1 MNLTELGAILRK
13 QAAANSTIVLDS
25 TILDAPL
32 LDEVRT
38 AFALPAGTDLTIA
51 GLTPDDIPTPTADG
65 VLALPT
71 GTATALKQTN
81 IGMSVTFTEAGG
93 TLQVIM
99 VAVMQEAWSFTDSF
113 SDLTIFPFPSLAT
126 HNARFVFASAA
137 QPAYA
142 WPGESDYSIALEQG
156 LNFLADVTLDP
167 FPLITEVLGDLIK
180 LQSYKF
186 YGPFGPKADQALP
199 VGALRAPISEESFSV
214 GVAPNAL
221 TLSAPAVVVQI
232 SDAAGNRPLQKVDF
246 FIEADFQKSLR
257 VAVGIPRDGGA
268 LTISATPL
276 PNQGSITSVI
286 EMLPGGKNFNDFIPS
301 ELSTIFSEIDLDNFS
316 MVVDSTPEV
325 TYLSLS
331 LSTAEPWNV
340 IPPDV
345 LILEGLIAKIQTID
359 PAGATWTQVSIAATA
374 TFLPNIFKGEFDF
387 TIDVEKNTAW
397 EVETVS
403 GAYYGVVSLGDI
415 VAGFLASQDS
425 VPSAL
430 RDIQFSDFSVSA
442 TRPAPNSPF
451 TYYLNCRAEAAF
463 PILER
468 ELTAQLNLS
477 VTKASSSYDIVLT
490 GAFVIGQ
497 EQFNFELDLSTAKSE
512 ILAAWAQTGD
522 PLEFSDIASA
532 LGWDSMPT
540 PPENLDLGLTDAQL
554 TYNFSNATLALTA
567 HSVNYG
573 ELVFASQS
581 SAGGRQYVFA
591 LEVPADI
598 ELSNL
603 PVVGDKL
610 PANIGISDLQLV
622 IASTEFSESDVSAV
636 NALLKTNSSAGP
648 SGESANISLSPQ
660 TLAAGP
666 TLAATLHVLTE
677 QQPLIISLTNTSDSA
692 ESPPA
697 DATATS
703 DSDADPAPPPADA
716 TATSDSDSDP
726 APAPAPSYQSNVK
739 WFTVGKSFGPV
750 SLRRMGVQY
759 QESILSFVFDAAI
772 SAGGLTLT
780 LEALSI
786 GSQLTKFTP
795 QFSLHGLGID
805 YSAGGV
811 EISGAFLRVHIEK
824 DGLEYDE
831 YDGGAIIKTSEL
843 SLSALGSYAKPEN
856 YESLFIYGV
865 LNYPFGGPPFFFVT
879 GLAAGF
885 GYNRAF
891 IVPPIDD
898 VAKFP
903 LIQEAVGG
911 SGSPNDLMTELET
924 LRDYIPA
931 TLGDTFLAVGV
942 KFTSFKMIDSFA
954 LLAFVFGTQFE
965 IDVLGLSTLIVPTPE
980 EGKSVTPLA
989 EVQMALRATF
999 IPEQGFLGV
1008 SAQLTSASH
1017 VFSKDCH
1024 LTGGFAF
1031 YSWFSGEHAGDF
1043 VQTLGGYHPSFNVPA
1058 HYPQVPRLAL
1068 NWQIDDHVSIKG
1080 DLYYALTAST
1090 LMAGGSLQATWSAGD
1105 LKAWFNAGADFLIAW
1120 KPYHYDAKIYIDM
1133 GVSYTFSFFGSHT
1146 INVDVGAD
1154 LHIWGPEF
1162 SGTAHIHLWIVS
1174 FTVSFG
1180 AGSSQTPQPIDW
1192 PTFSQS
1198 FLPAASDV
1206 CSIAVKSGLIKKVG
1220 TDANDLGMINPK
1232 DIVLTTYSVVPS
1244 TGAKIGAA
1252 EAVNR
1257 LYYTAKGSDAVLL
1270 PFPDKPQDSSPSA
1283 VAHEIGLPGV
1293 GSMAIQPAELT
1304 STHFVTIT
1312 YTDEKTNV
1320 SRNVESEFFKFVP
1333 ILKNVPVGLW
1343 GESLAPSLNGPGFV
1357 AQALTGFE
1365 ISPKAPPAPGATRTI
1380 PRTKLQYEDPDVV
1393 SDAFTPQVAAPLT
1406 FDRGDDDDRRKTI
1419 DAEIGQ
1425 NAARAQVIAA
1435 LGITAEISLS
1445 ATVADEF
1452 LISPQI
1458 VD

>member
-1 MNLTELGAILRK
+1 MELTGLATLLQK
-13 QAAANSTIVLDS
+13 QIAAGSSIVLDS
-25 TILDAPL
+25 TILDVSM
-32 LDEVRT
+32 LDEIRT

-51 GLTPDDIPTPTADG
+51 GLTPEDVPTPTADG

-71 GTATALKQTN
+71 GTATGLNQSN
-81 IGMSVTFTEAGG
+81 IGMTVTFTEAGG
-93 TLQVIM
+93 TLQVII
-99 VAVMQEAWSFTDSF
+99 VAVMREAWRFTDSF
-113 SDLTIFPFPSLAT
+113 GDLTVFPFPSLAT

-167 FPLITEVLGDLIK
+167 FPLVTEILADLIK
-180 LQSYKF
+180 LPSYKF

-199 VGALRAPISEESFSV
+199 VGALRAPISDGSFGV
-214 GVAPNAL
+214 GVAPNLL

-232 SDAAGNRPLQKVDF
+232 SDAVGRSPIQEIDL

-257 VAVGIPRDGGA
+257 VEVGIPRDGGA
-268 LTISATPL
+268 LTINAKPL
-276 PNQGSITSVI
+276 PKQGSIKSVI

-325 TYLSLS
+325 TYLSLA
-331 LSTAEPWNV
+331 LSTNEPWPV

-359 PAGATWTQVSIAATA
+359 PAGLTWTQVSIAATA
-374 TFLPNIFKGEFDF
+374 AFLPNIFKGEFDF
-387 TIDVEKNTAW
+387 TINVEKNTAW

-403 GAYYGVVSLGDI
+403 GAYYGIVSLGDI
-415 VAGFLASQDS
+415 VGGLLGNQDS
-425 VPSAL
+425 VPATL
-430 RDIQFSDFSVSA
+430 RDIQFADFSVSA

-451 TYYLNCRAEAAF
+451 TYRINCRAEAAF

-477 VTKASSSYDIVLT
+477 VTKASSSYEIVLT

-497 EQFNFELDLSTAKSE
+497 EEFNFELDLGTAKSE
-512 ILAAWAQTGD
+512 ITATWAQTGD

-554 TYNFSNATLALTA
+554 TYNFSNATVALTA

-581 SAGGRQYVFA
+581 SEAGSRQYVFA

-622 IASTEFSESDVSAV
+622 IASAELSENDVSAV

-648 SGESANISLSPQ
+648 SGESATNISLTPQ

-666 TLAATLHVLTE
+666 TIAATLHVLTE
-677 QQPLIISLTNTSDSA
+677 QQPLIISLTNSSDSA
-692 ESPPA
+692 EPTPA
-697 DATATS
+697 EVTATS
-703 DSDADPAPPPADA
+703 DSDADPA
-716 TATSDSDSDP
+716 P

-759 QESILSFVFDAAI
+759 LESILSFVFDAAI

-780 LEALSI
+780 LEDLSV

-805 YSAGGV
+805 YSAGDV

-999 IPEQGFLGV
+999 IPAQGFLGV
-1008 SAQLTSASH
+1008 SAQLTSASY

-1031 YSWFSGEHAGDF
+1031 YSWFSGPHAGDF

-1146 INVDVGAD
+1146 ISVDVGAD
-1154 LHIWGPEF
+1154 LHVWGPEF

-1192 PTFSQS
+1192 TTFSQS

-1220 TDANDLGMINPK
+1220 TDGNDLGMINPK
-1232 DIVLTTYSVVPS
+1232 DIVLTTNSVVPS

-1283 VAHEIGLPGV
+1283 VAHKIGLPGV
-1293 GSMAIQPAELT
+1293 GSMAIQTAELT

-1320 SRNVESEFFKFVP
+1320 SRNVESAFFKFVP
-1333 ILKNVPVGLW
+1333 ILKNVPAGLW
-1343 GESLAPSLNGPGFV
+1343 GESLAPNLNAPGFV
-1357 AQALTGFE
+1357 EQALTGFE
-1365 ISPKAPPAPGATRTI
+1365 ISPKAPPAPGTTMTI
-1380 PRTKLQYEDPDVV
+1380 PRTKLQFEDPDVV

-1419 DAEIGQ
+1419 DGEIAQ
-1425 NAARAQVIAA
+1425 NAVRAQVIAA

-1445 ATVADEF
+1445 AAVADEF

>member
-1 MNLTELGAILRK
+1 MDLTELAAILRK

-25 TILDAPL
+25 TILDASM
-32 LDEVRT
+32 LDEIRT

-51 GLTPDDIPTPTADG
+51 GLTPDDVPAPTADG

-71 GTATALKQTN
+71 GTATALNQSN
-81 IGMSVTFTEAGG
+81 VGMSVTFTEAGG
-93 TLQVIM
+93 TLQLII
-99 VAVMQEAWSFTDSF
+99 VAVMYESWSFTDSF
-113 SDLTIFPFPSLAT
+113 SDLKVFPFGDLT
-126 HNARFVFASAA
+126 TQNARFVFASAA

-142 WPGESDYSIALEQG
+142 WPAESDYSIALQQG

-167 FPLITEVLGDLIK
+167 FPLITEILADLIK
-180 LQSYKF
+180 LPSYKF
-186 YGPFGPKADQALP
+186 YGPFGPKADQPLP
-199 VGALRAPISEESFSV
+199 VGALRAPISDESFGV
-214 GVAPNAL
+214 GVAPNSL
-221 TLSAPAVVVQI
+221 TLSSPAVVVQI
-232 SDAAGNRPLQKVDF
+232 SDGASNSPLQKVDF

-257 VAVGIPRDGGA
+257 VAVGIPKAGA
-268 LTISATPL
+268 MTISAAPL

-286 EMLPGGKNFNDFIPS
+286 EMLPGGKNFNEFIPS

-316 MVVDSTPEV
+316 MMVDSTPEV
-325 TYLSLS
+325 TYLSLA
-331 LSTAEPWNV
+331 LSTNQPWNV

-345 LILEGLIAKIQTID
+345 LILEGLVAKIQTID
-359 PAGATWTQVSIAATA
+359 PAGAAWTDVSIVATA
-374 TFLPNIFKGEFDF
+374 TFLLNIFKGEFDF

-425 VPSAL
+425 VPSTL

-442 TRPAPNSPF
+442 TRPAPDSPF
-451 TYYLNCRAEAAF
+451 TYFLNCRAEAAF
-463 PILER
+463 PMLESD
-468 ELTAQLNLS
+468 LTAQFNLS

-512 ILAAWAQTGD
+512 ITAAWAQTGD

-636 NALLKTNSSAGP
+636 NALLKTNSSVGP

-703 DSDADPAPPPADA
+703 DSDADPAP
-716 TATSDSDSDP
+716 
-726 APAPAPSYQSNVK
+726 APAPSYQSNVK

-780 LEALSI
+780 LEDLSV

-805 YSAGGV
+805 YSAGDV

-885 GYNRAF
+885 GYNRAL
-891 IVPPIDD
+891 IVPPIDE

-999 IPEQGFLGV
+999 IPAQGFLGV
-1008 SAQLTSASH
+1008 SAQLTSASY

-1031 YSWFSGEHAGDF
+1031 YSWFSGPHAGDF

-1080 DLYYALTAST
+1080 DLYYALTASM

-1105 LKAWFNAGADFLIAW
+1105 LKAWFHAGADFLIAW
-1120 KPYHYDAKIYIDM
+1120 KPYHYDATIYIDM

-1146 INVDVGAD
+1146 ISVDVGAD
-1154 LHIWGPEF
+1154 LHVWGPEF

-1192 PTFSQS
+1192 TTFSQS
-1198 FLPAASDV
+1198 FLPPASDV

-1232 DIVLTTYSVVPS
+1232 DIVLTTNSVVPS
-1244 TGAKIGAA
+1244 TGANIGAA

-1257 LYYTAKGSDAVLL
+1257 LYYTAEGSDAVLL

-1283 VAHEIGLPGV
+1283 VAHKIGLPGV
-1293 GSMAIQPAELT
+1293 GSMAIQTAELT

-1320 SRNVESEFFKFVP
+1320 SRNIESAFFKFVP
-1333 ILKNVPVGLW
+1333 ILKNVPAGLW
-1343 GESLAPSLNGPGFV
+1343 GESLAPNLNAPGFV
-1357 AQALTGFE
+1357 EQALTGFE
-1365 ISPKAPPAPGATRTI
+1365 ISPKDPPAPGTTMTI
-1380 PRTKLQYEDPDVV
+1380 PRTKLQFEDPDVV
-1393 SDAFTPQVAAPLT
+1393 SDAFIPQVAAPLT

-1419 DAEIGQ
+1419 DGEIAQ
-1425 NAARAQVIAA
+1425 NAVRAQVIAA

-1445 ATVADEF
+1445 AAVADEF